1 MTAVGVIESIWRY
14 PVKSMA
20 GEQLDEVF
28 VAFAGVMGDR
38 IYGFI
43 NDKGN
48 PGFPW
53 HTAREQEDLLQYKPR
68 YKYAGVTLKP
78 EQLEASQSL
87 APGVN
92 PLYPGAEHF
101 AVEVETP
108 DGQTYDLSSEAFIS
122 HLRTLTNSDSLRLN
136 FTQKSQYDCRP
147 LSLFSLQTCGQLSE
161 ELEMEIDK
169 RRFRA
174 NLYITWNDGKP
185 PLYENELVGS
195 RLRIG
200 DRLEISV
207 LERDPRCKVIT
218 LDPETSEANPK
229 IIKHV
234 AQAHEGYAGVY
245 GAVLVEGMVKAG
257 DLVELVG

>member
-1 MTAVGVIESIWRY
+1 MTVIGVLESIWRY
-14 PVKSMA
+14 PVKSMG

-38 IYGFI
+38 LYGLI

-68 YKYAGVTLKP
+68 YKHHSITLKP
-78 EQLEASQSL
+78 EQLEAAQSL
-87 APGVN
+87 GPGIN

-108 DGQTYDLSSEAFIS
+108 DGQLYDLDSEEFMS
-122 HLRTLTNSDSLRLN
+122 HLRTLANSDSLQLN
-136 FTQKSQYDCRP
+136 FTQRSQYDCRP
-147 LSLFSLQTCGQLSE
+147 LSLFSLQTCKQLSE
-161 ELEMEIDK
+161 ELEMNVDK

-174 NLYITWNDGKP
+174 NFYVTWNDGKP
-185 PLYENELVGS
+185 PLYEKDLVGN
-195 RLRIG
+195 RLKIG

-218 LDPETSEANPK
+218 LDPDTSEANPK

-234 AQAHEGYAGVY
+234 SQAHEGYAGVY

-257 DLVELVG
+257 DLVELVN